1 MKARVLSLE
10 DLKQLCNEYLEVLL
24 TGSEEECEHF
34 GEDVE
39 VRFINE
45 DGSFGYWPLAVD
57 ATRRACSRSAIIK
70 RACYCLLLIA
80 ALDIGFFNNK

>member
-10 DLKQLCNEYLEVLL
+10 ELKQMCNEYLEVLL

-45 DGSFGYWPLAVD
+45 DGSFGY
-57 ATRRACSRSAIIK
+57 T
-70 RACYCLLLIA
+70 
-80 ALDIGFFNNK
+80 